1 MTTICCQCFFYLTV
15 NQIVTYTIINFNV
28 YRTWCNNFVDCRHWT
43 KCDHMVWCLFQTK
56 CSREALDVFLKE
68 LEDVPEDKCTNSGAA
83 NLVTDSVIASIPT
96 SLPPVSIIAVS
107 YFTNDTHIWVPHS
120 KHDLIL
126 NHHPPLFRYRANLLR
141 RKWRISQRFLAA
153 SNRVFKTSTPFN
165 QHESLFSL
173 QVFPTFHSWH
183 CTKMWCCYSM

>member
-1 MTTICCQCFFYLTV
+1 MF
-15 NQIVTYTIINFNV
+15 
-28 YRTWCNNFVDCRHWT
+28 
-43 KCDHMVWCLFQTK
+43 WCLFQPK
-56 CSREALDVFLKE
+56 CSGKDLDLFLEE
-68 LEDVPEDKCTNSGAA
+68 LYQVPADKCTNSGNA
-83 NLVTDSVIASIPT
+83 NLLADHVTDSRPE
-96 SLPPVSIIAVS
+96 SLTPVSIIAVY

-126 NHHPPLFRYRANLLR
+126 NHHPPLFMYRANPLR
-141 RKWRISQRFLAA
+141 RKWRNSKSFEST
-153 SNRVFKTSTPFN
+153 SNCVFRRSTLNFN